1 MNRHYFKKI
10 AALLTACS
18 MTLGAFPLAGL
29 AEEAE
34 AAADAPL
41 GVVDTAYGQAQ
52 GVAGELDGIT
62 LFKGVPYAAPPVGD
76 LRWAAPQDPEAW
88 DGVRVFDTYA
98 PMAMQWP
105 NDMAGAPW
113 ETDFYYEGLPEYS
126 EDCLY
131 LNVATSA
138 TTGDEKM
145 PVYVWFHGGGL
156 NHGYSYELECD
167 PEALAQKGVVV
178 VEVGHRLGVFG
189 YMALPQLDEETG
201 YGASGNWGL
210 MDEIK
215 AIEWVVENIEAFGGD
230 PEHITVGGQ
239 SGGTS
244 KSGAL
249 FANDETAALLDG
261 VIWQTSLQYN
271 TAYKTVEEM
280 EETSVNWLKTLG
292 LSGDESL
299 EELRAM
305 DAQVFLGE
313 ESLYGS
319 GAPQSMVY
327 DNHVIQ
333 YPTLKEAYEA
343 GNFEGV
349 NILAGTDL
357 GEFTQ
362 DTFADL
368 QTADDFYAYYKDM
381 LGEELYSKYDFPH
394 TCRVVDATAEDTARV
409 LNHSVFTVTDNMLF
423 GKKAE
428 EYNTGD
434 VYIYLF
440 THFTPGRNEEEL
452 WAWHSSELW
461 YTFGS
466 LRDTAGQRYWEDW
479 DYKLADITT
488 SYWSNFIK
496 TGNPN
501 GEGLPEWLSSNSE
514 HLAYMDLG
522 DESTLGCVT
531 YMDSLKQMAA
541 EYYAPSYEFA
551 S

>member
-1 MNRHYFKKI
+1 MRLQYFTKGI
-10 AALLTACS
+10 AVMAACS
-18 MTLGAFPLAGL
+18 MAFGALGVTGQAQEGAG
-29 AEEAE
+29 
-34 AAADAPL
+34 L
-41 GVVDTAYGQAQ
+41 GVVETAYGQAQ
-52 GVAGELDGIT
+52 GVPGALDGIT
-62 LFKGVPYAAPPVGD
+62 LFKGVPYAAPPVGE
-76 LRWAAPQDPEAW
+76 LRWAEPQDPEAW

-105 NDMAGAPW
+105 NDMAGEPW
-113 ETDFYYEGLPEYS
+113 KTDFYYEGLPDYS

-138 TTGDEKM
+138 TSGEEKM

-156 NHGYSYELECD
+156 NHGYSYEIECD
-167 PEALAQKGVVV
+167 PEVLAQKGVVV

-189 YMALPQLDEETG
+189 YMALPQLDAETG
-201 YGASGNWGL
+201 YNASGNWGL

-230 PEHITVGGQ
+230 PERITVGGQ

-249 FANDETAALLDG
+249 FANDETAKHLDG
-261 VIWQTSLQYN
+261 AIWQTSLQYG
-271 TAYKTVEEM
+271 TKYRTVEEM
-280 EETSVNWLKTLG
+280 EETSVNWLKMLG
-292 LSGDESL
+292 LQGDESL

-305 DAQVFLGE
+305 DAQFFMGKE
-313 ESLYGS
+313 TEYGK
-319 GAPQSMVY
+319 APQGMVY
-327 DNHVIQ
+327 DNYAIQ
-333 YPTLKEAYEA
+333 YPTLQEAYEA
-343 GNFEGV
+343 GNFENV
-349 NILAGTDL
+349 SILAGTDL

-362 DTFADL
+362 DRFADL
-368 QTADDFYAYYKDM
+368 NTAEAFYAYYKDM
-381 LGEELYSKYDFPH
+381 LGEELYEKYDFPH
-394 TCRVVDATAEDTARV
+394 TCRVVDAIAEDTARI
-409 LNHSVFTVTDNMLF
+409 LNHSVFTVTNNMLF

-428 EYNTGD
+428 EYHTGD

-479 DYKLADITT
+479 DYELADIVT
-488 SYWSNFIK
+488 SYWSNFMK

-501 GEGLPEWLSSNSE
+501 GEGLPEWVNSNSE

-522 DESTLGCVT
+522 DEDTIGSVT

-541 EYYAPSYEFA
+541 EFYAPNYGF
-551 S
+551 